1 MDRTKFS
8 TIAHRD
14 HLFANPLGEAKV
26 DHLLGLLDLEAG
38 APVLDVGCGN
48 AELLIRLIKR
58 FDIIGVGVD
67 PNGAM
72 LDRARE
78 RAAGLVIAGR
88 LILHERTIDG
98 FVPEQP
104 LAAALCVGSSHAYGG
119 YAETLS
125 ALSRIVRPGG
135 LIMVGEGYWKRDP
148 DPGYL
153 ELLGATPD
161 ELTSHAGNVERARS
175 LGLTPLY
182 SAVSSD
188 DDWDHYEGLY
198 CRAMQR
204 YLAANPDDPD
214 GAEFAAHSSRWY
226 DGYLRWGRD
235 TLGFGLYL
243 FRVDGEPVAGGR

>member
-1 MDRTKFS
+1 MDRVKFS
-8 TIAHRD
+8 TIAHQD
-14 HLFANPLGEAKV
+14 HRFANPLGEAKV
-26 DHLLGLLDLEAG
+26 DHMLSLLDLEAG

-58 FDIIGVGVD
+58 FDAIGVGVD

-78 RAAGLVIAGR
+78 RAAALVISGR
-88 LILHERTIDG
+88 LVLHERTIDG

-104 LAAALCVGSSHAYGG
+104 LAAALCVGSTHAYGG
-119 YAETLS
+119 YEETLA
-125 ALSRIVRPGG
+125 ALARIVRPGG
-135 LIMVGEGYWKRDP
+135 LIMVGEGYWKREP
-148 DPGYL
+148 DPAYL
-153 ELLGATPD
+153 ELLGAAPD
-161 ELTSHAGNVERARS
+161 ELTSHAANVGRARA
-175 LGLTPLY
+175 LGLMPLY

-198 CRAMQR
+198 SRAMQR
-204 YLAANPDDPD
+204 YAAAHPDDPD
-214 GAEFAAHSSRWY
+214 SPEFAAHSSRWY

-243 FRVDGEPVAGGR
+243 FQVAGG